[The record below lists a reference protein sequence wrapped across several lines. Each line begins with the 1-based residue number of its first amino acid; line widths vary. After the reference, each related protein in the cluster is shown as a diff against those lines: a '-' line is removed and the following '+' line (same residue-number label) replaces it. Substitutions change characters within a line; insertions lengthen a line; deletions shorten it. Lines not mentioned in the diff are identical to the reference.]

1 MNNKR
6 KSYEF
11 FIKEKYIIFA
21 ADETKPAGDAVRA
34 ALLKAEKT
42 YIFFPKSKRN
52 FKNRRGNFPECVIKQ
67 GSLP

>member
-6 KSYEF
+6 KSYEL

-21 ADETKPAGDAVRA
+21 ADETKPGGDTVRA
-34 ALLKAEKT
+34 SLLEAAKT
-42 YIFFPKSKRN
+42 YIFFGKVSETLKIGG
-52 FKNRRGNFPECVIKQ
+52 KKLPECVIKQ